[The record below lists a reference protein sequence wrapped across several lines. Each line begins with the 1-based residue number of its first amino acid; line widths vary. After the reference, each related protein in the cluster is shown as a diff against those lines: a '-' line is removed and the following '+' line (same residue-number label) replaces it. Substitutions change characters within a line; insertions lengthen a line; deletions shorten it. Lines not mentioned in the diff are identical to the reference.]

1 MHNENNS
8 LTTDEITTHPLS
20 VAEAVDA
27 VRAGRMVL
35 ICDDANRENE
45 ADLCLAAQF
54 VTPAAVNFVLR
65 EARGLLCVAMAGER
79 LDALHIPQAERC
91 GPTLQGTAFTASVD
105 ALHGTT
111 TGISAADRAATVRA
125 LVNPATRPEDL
136 VRPGHVFP
144 LRACPGGTLER
155 RGHTEAAVDLMYLAG
170 LEPVAII
177 CETLD
182 DEGNGR
188 RGEAL
193 WRFARQWREHF
204 IAGVIAVDD
213 IVRYRRAREV
223 QIISE
228 TQLPTNDA
236 TFRLKHYRVIET
248 QQDYLV
254 LSLGDIEHAPA
265 PLLRLHSACAT
276 GDIFG
281 SQRCDC
287 QAQLHAAMQAIARE
301 GRGILIYLPQ
311 EGRGIGLAGKL
322 HAYRLQEQG
331 CDTVEANTRL
341 GYPVDA
347 RAYTEAV
354 AILRD
359 LHVSSV
365 RLMTNNPSKIR
376 ALQEHGVLVERVPLE
391 IEPGENNVYYLQTK
405 QQRLGHM
412 LSSQVVPALG

>member
-1 MHNENNS
+1 MHKENNS
-8 LTTDEITTHPLS
+8 LTTDGIMTHTLS
-20 VAEAVDA
+20 VPEAVDA

-35 ICDDANRENE
+35 ICDDASRENE

-54 VTPAAVNFVLR
+54 VTPEAVNFVLR

-79 LDALHIPQAERC
+79 LDALHIPQAERS

-144 LRACPGGTLER
+144 LRACSGGTLER

-170 LEPVAII
+170 LEPGALI

-182 DEGNGR
+182 EEGDGR

-193 WRFARQWREHF
+193 WHFVRRWQTHF
-204 IAGVIAVDD
+204 IAGVLSVDD
-213 IVRYRRAREV
+213 IARYRREREV

-228 TQLPTNDA
+228 TQLPTHNA
-236 TFRLKHYRVIET
+236 TFRLKHYRAIET

-254 LSLGDIEHAPA
+254 LLLGDIQHTPS

-287 QAQLHAAMQAIARE
+287 QAQLHAAMQAIAHE
-301 GRGILIYLPQ
+301 ERGILIYLPQ

-322 HAYRLQEQG
+322 HAYSLQERG

-347 RAYTEAV
+347 RTYTQAV

-365 RLMTNNPSKIR
+365 RLMTNNPAKIR
-376 ALQEHGVLVERVPLE
+376 ALQEHSVEVERVPLE
-391 IEPGENNVYYLQTK
+391 TAPGEDNVYYLQTK
-405 QQRLGHM
+405 QRRLGHM
-412 LSSQVVPALG
+412 LSSQTVPALG